1 MIKLDELTRS
11 FGNTLA
17 VDHASLEIPSGTV
30 YGLLGPN
37 GAGKTTTIKM
47 LTTLLVPS
55 AGTASV
61 AGSDVIKAAD
71 DVRRKVGYVP
81 EQIALYQGLTARE
94 YLEFAGHIRALAEDV
109 IAARSGRLMEHFG
122 LADDCDRRL
131 TEFSK
136 GMQRKVL
143 MCAALLH
150 DPEVLILDEPM
161 EGLDVR
167 SQAVLKS
174 ALRDFVAGGK
184 TVLYSSHVLEVVE
197 VVCTH
202 LAIIHHGKIITQGS
216 VADLLANNG
225 GDSLSDIF
233 LKLTG
238 GMGHE
243 GRSLRELMGD
253 NPSQ

>member
-1 MIKLDELTRS
+1 MIKLDRLTRR
-11 FGNTLA
+11 FGSTVA
-17 VDHASLEIPSGTV
+17 VDDISLDIPSGSI

-47 LTTLLVPS
+47 LTTLLTPTS
-55 AGTASV
+55 GTATV
-61 AGSDVIKAAD
+61 AGSDIVAAAD
-71 DVRRKVGYVP
+71 EVRRKVGYVP
-81 EQIALYQGLTARE
+81 EQIALYQGLTANE
-94 YLEFAGHIRALAEDV
+94 YIEFAGHIRALPDHLLATRTE
-109 IAARSGRLMEHFG
+109 RLLAHFG
-122 LADDCDRRL
+122 LHDDKDRRL

-161 EGLDVR
+161 EGLDVK

-174 ALRDFVAGGK
+174 ALREFVAAGK

-202 LAIIHHGKIITQGS
+202 VAVIDHGHIITSGKIT
-216 VADLLANNG
+216 DLLDAHRG
-225 GDSLSDIF
+225 QSLSEIF
-233 LKLTG
+233 LELTG
-238 GMGHE
+238 GDGDD
-243 GRSLRELMGD
+243 GRSLRELLGD
-253 NPSQ
+253 T